1 MKSSK
6 YYKDQEKLK
15 AYKKRNKEKYLNR
28 NINEFNKNRP
38 WTYEE
43 LNLLLNST
51 DNYYNLAKKLGRS
64 IASITTKKSKIIKEK
79 NMDLELGNL
88 TFNPNR
94 NQNYKCPEF
103 VLSLLR
109 DIDRELRLTMF
120 AINHEDYE
128 SPFDNTGNSFTE
140 LKDVFEVQAYNW
152 NDEESQDYNFI
163 FKGEN
168 GKDIKISWYK
178 YLGRDTTIN
187 VNIEQDNE
195 SINNFLKTIV
205 IKYYEK
211 CIKSLKEYRAKKE
224 NMYDYSNHKE
234 IKTNTSAEWEMG
246 NCTDDETIYL
256 NLKGESDMR
265 FSRFHLSIEDAQ
277 KLSNDI
283 QTICMNSYFNE
294 PKMKIVRIKEKE
306 ENT

>member
-28 NINEFNKNRP
+28 DINEFNKNRP

-88 TFNPNR
+88 AFNPNR

-187 VNIEQDNE
+187 VNITQVND
-195 SINNFLKTIV
+195 SINNFLKTTI
-205 IKYYEK
+205 IKHYEK
-211 CIKSLKEYRAKKE
+211 CIEALKKYRIE
-224 NMYDYSNHKE
+224 NENYSRFNPTKTE
-234 IKTNTSAEWEMG
+234 TNIKAEWEIG
-246 NCTDDETIYL
+246 NCTDDEMLYL
-256 NLKGESDMR
+256 NLKSEADMR
-265 FSRFHLSIEDAQ
+265 FSRFHLNINDAQ
-277 KLSNDI
+277 KLANDI

-294 PKMKIVRIKEKE
+294 PKMEIIRVKDIKENK
-306 ENT
+306 

>member
-28 NINEFNKNRP
+28 DINEFNKNRP

-79 NMDLELGNL
+79 NMDLALGNL
-88 TFNPNR
+88 VFNPNR

-187 VNIEQDNE
+187 VNITQVND
-195 SINNFLKTIV
+195 SINNFLKTTI
-205 IKYYEK
+205 IKHYEK
-211 CIKSLKEYRAKKE
+211 CIEALKKYRIE
-224 NMYDYSNHKE
+224 NENYSRFNPTKTE
-234 IKTNTSAEWEMG
+234 TNIKAEWEIG
-246 NCTDDETIYL
+246 NCTDDEMLYL
-256 NLKGESDMR
+256 NLKSEADMR
-265 FSRFHLSIEDAQ
+265 FSRFHLNINDAQ
-277 KLSNDI
+277 KLANDI

-294 PKMKIVRIKEKE
+294 PKMEIIRVKDIKENK
-306 ENT
+306 